1 MKEIT
6 SLKNSSK
13 WPTKKGMIN
22 SQEKVSCF
30 GKLTNTVHL
39 QVHPVTTEHN
49 SLQVMQLHNLPHGLK
64 KRSS

>member
-22 SQEKVSCF
+22 CQEKVSCF

-49 SLQVMQLHNLPHGLK
+49 SL
-64 KRSS
+64 